1 MASQSRRSQHQRLHL
16 WNRASSKNLK
26 MLWIKRLRLK
36 ARHSGSG
43 SSRFFQGLDH
53 FSNMRRQIN
62 NVGTLKS
69 LAGPIGR
76 LNHHRPK
83 TKAQPARNFPS
94 HTGANN
100 EATHTIGPDASS
112 DKKMIA
118 TNKANDSM
126 LYLCSALVKKKF
138 QNFQIDLQ
146 KNIPQPPRTMSPIHG
161 AVDCGNLPT

>member
-1 MASQSRRSQHQRLHL
+1 
-16 WNRASSKNLK
+16 
-26 MLWIKRLRLK
+26 
-36 ARHSGSG
+36 
-43 SSRFFQGLDH
+43 
-53 FSNMRRQIN
+53 MRRQIN

-118 TNKANDSM
+118 TNRANDSM